1 MAAGLDMTAGTGWK
15 HVARFSLPLML
26 GNLLQ
31 QLYNTVDGIV
41 VGQFVSD
48 AALAA
53 VGNCA
58 SLTFVF
64 LAISFGLA
72 NGTGIAISQLFGA
85 KLQADEP
92 EEKRPLNCSLD
103 TPLPVF
109 RLMRGKKA
117 ARAAP
122 MLALAAS
129 SVCSAWRMSGRR
141 ASRSDGRP
149 AGRGAM
155 AGVSARR

>member
-85 KLQADEP
+85 K
-92 EEKRPLNCSLD
+92 RRRRC
-103 TPLPVF
+103 
-109 RLMRGKKA
+109 G
-117 ARAAP
+117 AAP
-122 MLALAAS
+122 PRL
-129 SVCSAWRMSGRR
+129 
-141 ASRSDGRP
+141 
-149 AGRGAM
+149 
-155 AGVSARR
+155 

>member
-1 MAAGLDMTAGTGWK
+1 
-15 HVARFSLPLML
+15 ML

-64 LAISFGLA
+64 LAVSFGLA
-72 NGTGIAISQLFGA
+72 NGVSIVISQLFGA
-85 KLQADEP
+85 RRTED
-92 EEKRPLNCSLD
+92 
-103 TPLPVF
+103 
-109 RLMRGKKA
+109 MRS
-117 ARAAP
+117 
-122 MLALAAS
+122 AAS
-129 SVCSAWRMSGRR
+129 TALILLMMFSGIPLR
-141 ASRSDGRP
+141 
-149 AGRGAM
+149 
-155 AGVSARR
+155 